1 LALALLGR
9 GFYDARMTKELVLP
23 NDLAAC
29 HVMIRDMAAQLE
41 QRTKERDAAERVNDF
56 ETPA

>member
-1 LALALLGR
+1 
-9 GFYDARMTKELVLP
+9 MTKELVLP